1 MKVFN
6 LWPMK
11 FNFKMFVLFNIF
23 PDMENTFSSEVA
35 KKKKI
40 LDEKIINC
48 TDIKQNKPNIMK

>member
-11 FNFKMFVLFNIF
+11 FHFKMFVLFNIF

-35 KKKKI
+35 KKKN

-48 TDIKQNKPNIMK
+48 TDKKQNKPNIMK